1 MTLLQIEYFVEA
13 ANTGSTL
20 KAAQQLNVS
29 QSTVSSS
36 VKALETELGTELLVR
51 TSKGV
56 GLNQAGRC
64 FYDHAVRILQMVD
77 MAACDMK
84 KYTEELP
91 PFRLGIPV
99 ILCLNYWPD
108 LYVRLKE
115 KFSQIEFQITN
126 DGTGKLLEMLE
137 NGRLDAVIALTK
149 IPISEK
155 INRMQLANSADRVV
169 SMSVHHPLAK
179 EKAVSYE
186 QLLPYPVLGYQG
198 DEVKTEYLK
207 TIYASL
213 GAELRYIQHCNQIST
228 LLQLLKRNVG
238 IAYLNEKLTEHEPEL
253 ISIPISDGK
262 ESVPLCFLWKDEKA
276 ANGRIR
282 KVSQE
287 IKQYFASLP

>member
-1 MTLLQIEYFVEA
+1 MTLLQLEYFVEA

-20 KAAQQLNVS
+20 KAAQRLNVS

-77 MAACDMK
+77 TAACDMK

-91 PFRLGIPV
+91 PFCLEIPV

-115 KFSQIEFQITN
+115 KFPKMEFQITN

-149 IPISEK
+149 IPISKK
-155 INRMQLANSADRVV
+155 INRM
-169 SMSVHHPLAK
+169 
-179 EKAVSYE
+179 
-186 QLLPYPVLGYQG
+186 
-198 DEVKTEYLK
+198 
-207 TIYASL
+207 
-213 GAELRYIQHCNQIST
+213 
-228 LLQLLKRNVG
+228 
-238 IAYLNEKLTEHEPEL
+238 
-253 ISIPISDGK
+253 
-262 ESVPLCFLWKDEKA
+262 
-276 ANGRIR
+276 
-282 KVSQE
+282 
-287 IKQYFASLP
+287 

>member
-1 MTLLQIEYFVEA
+1 
-13 ANTGSTL
+13 
-20 KAAQQLNVS
+20 
-29 QSTVSSS
+29 
-36 VKALETELGTELLVR
+36 
-51 TSKGV
+51 
-56 GLNQAGRC
+56 
-64 FYDHAVRILQMVD
+64 
-77 MAACDMK
+77 
-84 KYTEELP
+84 
-91 PFRLGIPV
+91 
-99 ILCLNYWPD
+99 
-108 LYVRLKE
+108 
-115 KFSQIEFQITN
+115 
-126 DGTGKLLEMLE
+126 
-137 NGRLDAVIALTK
+137 
-149 IPISEK
+149 
-155 INRMQLANSADRVV
+155 
-169 SMSVHHPLAK
+169 MSVHHPLAN
-179 EKAVSYE
+179 ETSVSYK

-287 IKQYFASLP
+287 IKQYFASLQ